1 VSAQGS
7 LFAAATKPK
16 GPTGGT
22 WSVSRTHRPG
32 VVCELTY
39 LEGALLRTLYV
50 VTDAPQVG
58 DGSADAQLLAA
69 APLLRAALEHAV
81 EWLDEQGCDCGTD
94 EPGTCALCEANA
106 ALVAAGPEV
115 R

>member
-1 VSAQGS
+1 MTAQGS
-7 LFAAATKPK
+7 LFAQAAKTK

-22 WSVSRTHRPG
+22 WSVTSTHRPG

-39 LEGALLRTLYV
+39 LEGTLLRTLYV

-58 DGSADAQLLAA
+58 DGPADAQLLAS
-69 APLLRAALEHAV
+69 APRLRAALEHAI

-94 EPGTCALCEANA
+94 EPGSCALCEARA
-106 ALVAAGPEV
+106 ALAASGCE
-115 R
+115 